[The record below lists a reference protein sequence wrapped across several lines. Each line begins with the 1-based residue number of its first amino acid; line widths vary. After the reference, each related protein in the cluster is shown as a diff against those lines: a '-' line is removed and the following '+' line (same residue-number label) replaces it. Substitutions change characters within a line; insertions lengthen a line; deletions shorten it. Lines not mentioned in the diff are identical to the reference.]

1 MKKFISTI
9 LFFSLPIITAMFVAD
24 YFISKNLKKSNKY
37 PGEFEVWND
46 IYNGNI
52 KSDVAIYGSSRAWV
66 HIDSGILED
75 SLELKTYNM
84 GVDGHNFGLQY
95 LRHIE
100 YLKFNKTPKLIIVSV
115 DAFSLQKKTDLYEL
129 AQFLPYMLWNENI
142 KKYTSSFNGFNYY
155 DYYVPLIRYMGRIK
169 KISSILRMNQKLG
182 KKYRVKGYKGIERD
196 WNEDATKAQFAM
208 EHYEISMDESIVALF
223 NQFLIECRT
232 KKVQV
237 ILVYTP
243 EYIDGQKPVINR
255 NEVLNKL
262 NDFSKKYNLLFLDY
276 SKDELCL
283 QKTYFYNSSHLNKKG
298 AEIFTAKLGRDL
310 NRSTKIRDLKNYRK
324 SKN

>member
-9 LFFSLPIITAMFVAD
+9 LFFALPIITAMFVAD
-24 YFISKNLKKSNKY
+24 YFISKNLKKSNQY

-46 IYNGNI
+46 IYDGNI

-66 HIDSGILED
+66 HIDSEILED

-84 GVDGHNFGLQY
+84 GIDGHNFGLQY

-129 AQFLPYMLWNENI
+129 AQFLPYMLWNGNI
-142 KKYTSSFNGFNYY
+142 KKYTSSLNGFNFY
-155 DYYVPLIRYMGRIK
+155 DYYFPLIRYMGRIK
-169 KISSILRMNQKLG
+169 KISSILRTNQNG
-182 KKYRVKGYKGIERD
+182 EKKYRVKGYKGIERD
-196 WNEDATKAQFAM
+196 WNEDVTKAQSARQ
-208 EHYEISMDESIVALF
+208 HYEIGMDESIVALF

-232 KKVQV
+232 KEIQV
-237 ILVYTP
+237 VLVYTP
-243 EYIDGQKPVINR
+243 EYIGGRKFVINR

-262 NDFSKKYNLLFLDY
+262 NDFSNKYNLLFLDY

-283 QKTYFYNSSHLNKKG
+283 KKSYFYNASHLNKKG
-298 AEIFTAKLGRDL
+298 AEIFTTKLGRDL
-310 NRSTKIRDLKNYRK
+310 NRSTNVMDVKNYRN
-324 SKN
+324 STN